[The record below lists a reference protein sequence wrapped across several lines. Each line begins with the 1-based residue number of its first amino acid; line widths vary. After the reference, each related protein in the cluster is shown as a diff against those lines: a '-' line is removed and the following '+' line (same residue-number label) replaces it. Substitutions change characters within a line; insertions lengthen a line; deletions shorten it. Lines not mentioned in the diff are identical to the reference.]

1 MEVDVG
7 EEGTWSENGVG
18 SDGDDVE
25 GETSGSG
32 ADDES
37 CW

>member
-18 SDGDDVE
+18 SDGEDDE
-25 GETSGSG
+25 GETSDSG
-32 ADDES
+32 DEAS

>member
-1 MEVDVG
+1 MDADVG

-18 SDGDDVE
+18 SDGAGVE

-32 ADDES
+32 DEPS
-37 CW
+37 WW